1 MKQVISRRSKKSRI
15 KIRDEQGSS
24 RMYANI
30 LLSTDGSDVARK
42 GVKHGMALAA
52 ALNAKATVI
61 NVTEPLEVDLGSGH
75 AGGWIPSPEEVD
87 RFDAACKE
95 SAGKVLDEARAMA
108 EQIGIS
114 AELLHVPNAHPAT
127 AIIETAK
134 SRGCD
139 LIVMASHGRRG
150 LRKLFLGSQTS
161 EVLADGSVPVLV
173 LRWQRPAGRGQD
185 FSIPPAS
192 RSASLHYP
200 SAAPTSASVA
210 ADATACSWQR
220 AIRSI
225 RSM

>member
-1 MKQVISRRSKKSRI
+1 
-15 KIRDEQGSS
+15 
-24 RMYANI
+24 MYANI

-42 GVKHGMALAA
+42 GIEHGIALAK
-52 ALNAKATVI
+52 ALNAKVTVI
-61 NVTEPLEVDLGSGH
+61 TVTEAFPVYGSGQVS
-75 AGGWIPSPEEVD
+75 AGFIPTKGELD

-95 SAGKVLDEARAMA
+95 RAGQALDEARAMA

-150 LRKLFLGSQTS
+150 FKKLLLGSQTS

-173 LRWQRPAGRGQD
+173 VH
-185 FSIPPAS
+185 S
-192 RSASLHYP
+192 
-200 SAAPTSASVA
+200 
-210 ADATACSWQR
+210 
-220 AIRSI
+220 
-225 RSM
+225 